1 LPCRKRRVIIKDRI
15 MNNTD
20 LRKLIKQLIK
30 KYHPDLTKD
39 SNTETFNNEI
49 TKKLTNILNDLKIY
63 SKNKQIVVNDTSNI
77 PENALVQAEN
87 QDYLYY
93 KLGIKYYKNIH
104 PNFIYK
110 RKPDN
115 TYTLKPYK
123 ELIPALNN
131 IILSIYLSENYF
143 TKVILEYPNSIWRN
157 DAIAK
162 VKLLL
167 KLTKSY
173 ENINPNEQKVI
184 DSANFI
190 KQMGIKPL

>member
-1 LPCRKRRVIIKDRI
+1 MTSNDI
-15 MNNTD
+15 
-20 LRKLIKQLIK
+20 RKLIKQLIK
-30 KYHPDLTKD
+30 KYHPDLNQD
-39 SNTETFNNEI
+39 SNTETINSEI

-63 SKNKQIVVNDTSNI
+63 SKNKQIAVNDISNQ
-77 PENALVQAEN
+77 PENVLVLVEN

-93 KLGIKYYKNIH
+93 KLGIKYYQNIH

-123 ELIPALNN
+123 ELMAALNN

-143 TKVILEYPNSIWRN
+143 TKVILEYPDSIWRN
-157 DAIAK
+157 DSIAK

>member
-1 LPCRKRRVIIKDRI
+1 

-20 LRKLIKQLIK
+20 IKKLIKQLIK
-30 KYHPDLTKD
+30 KYHPDLSKD
-39 SNTETFNNEI
+39 TNTETFNNEI

-63 SKNKQIVVNDTSNI
+63 AKNKQEAVIEVSNGS
-77 PENALVQAEN
+77 ENGLVPLEN

-93 KLGIKYYKNIH
+93 KLGIKYFKNIH

-115 TYTLKPYK
+115 TFTLKSYD
-123 ELIPALNN
+123 ELMPALNN

-157 DAIAK
+157 DSIAK

-184 DSANFI
+184 DSTSFI
-190 KQMGIKPL
+190 NQMSIKPI

>member
-1 LPCRKRRVIIKDRI
+1 
-15 MNNTD
+15 MNNND
-20 LRKLIKQLIK
+20 IKKLIKQLIK
-30 KYHPDLTKD
+30 KYHPDLSKD
-39 SNTETFNNEI
+39 TNTEVINTEI

-63 SKNKQIVVNDTSNI
+63 TKNKQEVINKTASQPVNGLI
-77 PENALVQAEN
+77 QLEN
-87 QDYLYY
+87 QDYIYY

-110 RKPDN
+110 RKADN
-115 TYTLKPYK
+115 TFTLKPYN
-123 ELIPALNN
+123 ELMSSLNN

-143 TKVILEYPNSIWRN
+143 TKVILEHPNSIWRN

-173 ENINPNEQKVI
+173 ENINPNDRKVI
-184 DSANFI
+184 DSTDFVNI
-190 KQMGIKPL
+190 MGIKPSL

>member
-1 LPCRKRRVIIKDRI
+1 

-20 LRKLIKQLIK
+20 IKKLIKQLIK
-30 KYHPDLTKD
+30 KYHPDLSNDK
-39 SNTETFNNEI
+39 NTETFNIEI

-63 SKNKQIVVNDTSNI
+63 AKNKQEAVNGVSNGS
-77 PENALVQAEN
+77 ENGLVPLEN

-93 KLGIKYYKNIH
+93 KLGIKYFKNIH

-110 RKPDN
+110 HKEDN
-115 TYTLKPYK
+115 TFTLKPYD
-123 ELIPALNN
+123 ELMSALNN

-173 ENINPNEQKVI
+173 ENINPNETKVI
-184 DSANFI
+184 DSTSFI
-190 KQMGIKPL
+190 NQMGIKPI

>member
-1 LPCRKRRVIIKDRI
+1 MDNKDIK
-15 MNNTD
+15 
-20 LRKLIKQLIK
+20 KLIKQLIK
-30 KYHPDLTKD
+30 KYHPDLSKD
-39 SNTETFNNEI
+39 TDMETVNNEI

-63 SKNKQIVVNDTSNI
+63 SRNKQAVSGDFSNQPVNGLI
-77 PENALVQAEN
+77 KLEN

-110 RKPDN
+110 RKTDN
-115 TYTLKPYK
+115 TFTLKPYN
-123 ELIPALNN
+123 ELMPALNN

-157 DAIAK
+157 DSIAK
-162 VKLLL
+162 IKLLL

-173 ENINPNEQKVI
+173 ENIDPNEKKVI
-184 DSANFI
+184 DSTNFI
-190 KQMGIKPL
+190 NKMGIKPI

>member
-1 LPCRKRRVIIKDRI
+1 MPCRKRRVIIKDRI

>member
-1 LPCRKRRVIIKDRI
+1 MSIESNSDIK
-15 MNNTD
+15 
-20 LRKLIKQLIK
+20 KLIKQLIK
-30 KYHPDLTKD
+30 KYHPDLSKD
-39 SNTETFNNEI
+39 TSTEVINSEI

-63 SKNKQIVVNDTSNI
+63 ARNKQEANKGVSSQ
-77 PENALVQAEN
+77 PENGLVKLEN
-87 QDYLYY
+87 QDYRYY

-110 RKPDN
+110 RKADN
-115 TYTLKPYK
+115 TFTLKPYN
-123 ELIPALNN
+123 ELMPALNN

-157 DAIAK
+157 DSIAK

-173 ENINPNEQKVI
+173 ENINPNERKVI
-184 DSANFI
+184 DSTDFI
-190 KQMGIKPL
+190 NKMGIKPFL

>member
-1 LPCRKRRVIIKDRI
+1 

-20 LRKLIKQLIK
+20 IKKLIKQLIK
-30 KYHPDLTKD
+30 KYHPDLSKD
-39 SNTETFNNEI
+39 SNTETINNEI

-63 SKNKQIVVNDTSNI
+63 AKNKQEAVIDVSSGS
-77 PENALVQAEN
+77 ENGLVPLEN

-93 KLGIKYYKNIH
+93 KLGIKYFKNIH

-110 RKPDN
+110 RKADN
-115 TYTLKPYK
+115 TFTLKPYD

-173 ENINPNEQKVI
+173 ENINPNETKVI
-184 DSANFI
+184 DSTSFI
-190 KQMGIKPL
+190 NQMGIKPI

>member
-1 LPCRKRRVIIKDRI
+1 
-15 MNNTD
+15 MTNTD
-20 LRKLIKQLIK
+20 IKKLIKQLIK
-30 KYHPDLTKD
+30 KYHPDLSKD
-39 SNTETFNNEI
+39 TNTETINSEI

-63 SKNKQIVVNDTSNI
+63 AKNKQEAVIDVSSKT
-77 PENALVQAEN
+77 ENGLVPLEN

-93 KLGIKYYKNIH
+93 KLGIKYFKNIH

-115 TYTLKPYK
+115 TFTLKPYD
-123 ELIPALNN
+123 ELMPALNN

-184 DSANFI
+184 DSTSFI
-190 KQMGIKPL
+190 NQMGIKPI

>member
-1 LPCRKRRVIIKDRI
+1 
-15 MNNTD
+15 MNNTN

-30 KYHPDLTKD
+30 KYHPDLSKD
-39 SNTETFNNEI
+39 SNKETVNGEI

-63 SKNKQIVVNDTSNI
+63 SKNKQIVVNDVSI
-77 PENALVQAEN
+77 KPENALVQVEN

-110 RKPDN
+110 RKADN
-115 TYTLKPYK
+115 TYTLKPYN
-123 ELIPALNN
+123 ELMAALNN

-143 TKVILEYPNSIWRN
+143 TKVILEFPDSIWRN

-184 DSANFI
+184 DSATFI

>member
-1 LPCRKRRVIIKDRI
+1 

-20 LRKLIKQLIK
+20 IRRLIKQLIK
-30 KYHPDLTKD
+30 KYHPDLSQD
-39 SNTETFNNEI
+39 SNTETINGEI

-63 SKNKQIVVNDTSNI
+63 SKNRQTAVNDASIT
-77 PENALVQAEN
+77 PENAIVQVEN

-123 ELIPALNN
+123 ELMEALNN

-143 TKVILEYPNSIWRN
+143 TKVILEYPDSIWRN

>member
-1 LPCRKRRVIIKDRI
+1 MNKDIK
-15 MNNTD
+15 
-20 LRKLIKQLIK
+20 KLIKQLIK
-30 KYHPDLTKD
+30 KYHPDLSKD
-39 SNTETFNNEI
+39 TSMEIVNNEI

-63 SKNKQIVVNDTSNI
+63 TKNKQEVINDVSNKS
-77 PENALVQAEN
+77 ENGLIKLEN

-110 RKPDN
+110 RKTDN
-115 TYTLKPYK
+115 SFTLKPYN
-123 ELIPALNN
+123 ELIPVLNN

-173 ENINPNEQKVI
+173 ENINPNEKKVI
-184 DSANFI
+184 DSTDFVNT
-190 KQMGIKPL
+190 MGIKPI

>member
-1 LPCRKRRVIIKDRI
+1 
-15 MNNTD
+15 MTNTD
-20 LRKLIKQLIK
+20 IKKLIKQLIK
-30 KYHPDLTKD
+30 KYHPDLSKD
-39 SNTETFNNEI
+39 TNTEKFNSEI

-63 SKNKQIVVNDTSNI
+63 AKNKQEAVIDVSNGA
-77 PENALVQAEN
+77 ENGLVPLEN

-93 KLGIKYYKNIH
+93 KLGIKYFKNIH

-115 TYTLKPYK
+115 TFTLKPYE
-123 ELIPALNN
+123 ELMPALNN

-184 DSANFI
+184 DSTSFI
-190 KQMGIKPL
+190 NQMGIKPI

>member
-1 LPCRKRRVIIKDRI
+1 
-15 MNNTD
+15 MNNND
-20 LRKLIKQLIK
+20 IRKLIKQLIK
-30 KYHPDLTKD
+30 KYHPDLTRD
-39 SNTETFNNEI
+39 TNTEIINNEI

-63 SKNKQIVVNDTSNI
+63 SRNKQEAIDDISIKPANGLI
-77 PENALVQAEN
+77 QLEN

-110 RKPDN
+110 RKTDN
-115 TYTLKPYK
+115 SFTLKPYN
-123 ELIPALNN
+123 ELMSALNK

-162 VKLLL
+162 IKLLL

-173 ENINPNEQKVI
+173 ENINPNEKKVI
-184 DSANFI
+184 DSADFI
-190 KQMGIKPL
+190 NQMGIKII

>member
-1 LPCRKRRVIIKDRI
+1 
-15 MNNTD
+15 MTNTD
-20 LRKLIKQLIK
+20 IKKLIKQLIK
-30 KYHPDLTKD
+30 KYHPDLSKD
-39 SNTETFNNEI
+39 TDTETVNNEI

-63 SKNKQIVVNDTSNI
+63 AKNKQEAVVDISSNS
-77 PENALVQAEN
+77 ENGLVQLEN

-93 KLGIKYYKNIH
+93 KLGIKYFKNIH

-110 RKPDN
+110 RKSDN
-115 TYTLKPYK
+115 TFTLKPYD
-123 ELIPALNN
+123 ELMPALNN

-184 DSANFI
+184 DGTNFI
-190 KQMGIKPL
+190 NQMGIKPI

>member
-1 LPCRKRRVIIKDRI
+1 
-15 MNNTD
+15 M
-20 LRKLIKQLIK
+20 IKQLIK
-30 KYHPDLTKD
+30 KYHPDLSKD
-39 SNTETFNNEI
+39 TNEETDNNEI

-63 SKNKQIVVNDTSNI
+63 AKNKQETAIDVSNPPVDGLI
-77 PENALVQAEN
+77 QLEN

-93 KLGIKYYKNIH
+93 KLGIKYLKNIH

-110 RKPDN
+110 RKTDN
-115 TYTLKPYK
+115 SFSLKPYN
-123 ELIPALNN
+123 ELMSALNN
-131 IILSIYLSENYF
+131 IILSIYLSEHYF

-173 ENINPNEQKVI
+173 ENINPNEKKVI
-184 DSANFI
+184 DSTDFI
-190 KQMGIKPL
+190 NQMGIKPADN

>member
-1 LPCRKRRVIIKDRI
+1 
-15 MNNTD
+15 MNNND
-20 LRKLIKQLIK
+20 IKKLIKQLIK
-30 KYHPDLTKD
+30 KYHPDLSKD
-39 SNTETFNNEI
+39 TNTEVINTEI

-63 SKNKQIVVNDTSNI
+63 TRNKKEVFNKTTSQPVNGLI
-77 PENALVQAEN
+77 QLEN
-87 QDYLYY
+87 QDYIYY

-110 RKPDN
+110 RKTDN
-115 TYTLKPYK
+115 TFTLKPYN
-123 ELIPALNN
+123 ELMSSLNN

-173 ENINPNEQKVI
+173 ENINPNERKII
-184 DSANFI
+184 DSTDFVNI
-190 KQMGIKPL
+190 MGIKPTL

>member
-1 LPCRKRRVIIKDRI
+1 VTEGVMEMGNI
-15 MNNTD
+15 
-20 LRKLIKQLIK
+20 RKLIKQLIK

-39 SNTETFNNEI
+39 ANMENINSEI

-63 SKNKQIVVNDTSNI
+63 ARSKQEVSLDVSNQPVNG
-77 PENALVQAEN
+77 LVQLEN

-104 PNFIYK
+104 PNFIYT
-110 RKPDN
+110 RKSDN
-115 TYTLKPYK
+115 TFTLKPYN
-123 ELIPALNN
+123 ELMSALNN
-131 IILSIYLSENYF
+131 IIFSIYLSEHYF

-173 ENINPNEQKVI
+173 ENIDPNEKKVI
-184 DSANFI
+184 DATRFI
-190 KQMGIKPL
+190 NEMNIKPII

>member
-1 LPCRKRRVIIKDRI
+1 MNSNDIRKQ
-15 MNNTD
+15 
-20 LRKLIKQLIK
+20 IKQLIK
-30 KYHPDLTKD
+30 KYHPDLSKD
-39 SNTETFNNEI
+39 SDTETVNSEI

-63 SKNKQIVVNDTSNI
+63 SKNRQIAASDVSIKQ
-77 PENALVQAEN
+77 ENALVQADN

-93 KLGIKYYKNIH
+93 KLGIKYFKNIH

-110 RKPDN
+110 RKADN
-115 TYTLKPYK
+115 TFTLKPYK
-123 ELIPALNN
+123 ELLPALNN

-143 TKVILEYPNSIWRN
+143 TKVILEYPDSIWRN

>member
-1 LPCRKRRVIIKDRI
+1 

-20 LRKLIKQLIK
+20 IKRIIKQLIK
-30 KYHPDLTKD
+30 KYHPDLSKD
-39 SNTETFNNEI
+39 TNTETINNEI

-63 SKNKQIVVNDTSNI
+63 AKNKQEAVIDVSNA
-77 PENALVQAEN
+77 PENALVQLEN

-93 KLGIKYYKNIH
+93 KLGIKYFKNIH

-110 RKPDN
+110 RKEDN
-115 TYTLKPYK
+115 TFTLKPYD
-123 ELIPALNN
+123 ELLSALNN

-143 TKVILEYPNSIWRN
+143 TKVILEYPKSIWRN

-173 ENINPNEQKVI
+173 ENINPNEKKVI
-184 DSANFI
+184 DSTSFI
-190 KQMGIKPL
+190 NQMGIKPI

>member
-1 LPCRKRRVIIKDRI
+1 
-15 MNNTD
+15 MTNTD
-20 LRKLIKQLIK
+20 IKKIIKQLIK
-30 KYHPDLTKD
+30 KYHPDLSKD
-39 SNTETFNNEI
+39 TNTEIINSEI

-63 SKNKQIVVNDTSNI
+63 AKNKQEAVIDVSNDS
-77 PENALVQAEN
+77 ENGLVQLEN

-93 KLGIKYYKNIH
+93 KLGIKYFKNIH
-104 PNFIYK
+104 PNFIYQ

-115 TYTLKPYK
+115 TFTLKPYD
-123 ELIPALNN
+123 ELMPALNN

-184 DSANFI
+184 DSTSFI
-190 KQMGIKPL
+190 NQMGLKPI